1 MIGWLRAWLIII
13 VGLLY
18 VLVGMLCLFI
28 PNYIKNWINKQS
40 VISLRLLGVLI
51 IFTGVLII
59 IQLLAFGKLFQLL
72 ITLAEP

>member
-1 MIGWLRAWLIII
+1 MTGWLRAWLIII

-59 IQLLAFGKLFQLL
+59 IQLLAFSKLLQML

>member
-1 MIGWLRAWLIII
+1 MEGWLRGWIII
-13 VGLLY
+13 IIGLYY
-18 VLVGMLCLFI
+18 VLVGMLCLFM

-40 VISLRLLGVLI
+40 VVSLRLIGISI

-59 IQLLAFGKLFQLL
+59 AQLLAFSKLFHLL

>member
-1 MIGWLRAWLIII
+1 MEGWLRGWLIII

-18 VLVGMLCLFI
+18 VLVGMLCFFI

-59 IQLLAFGKLFQLL
+59 IQLLAFSKLFQLL

>member
-1 MIGWLRAWLIII
+1 MTGWLRGWLIII
-13 VGLLY
+13 ISLLY

-28 PNYIKNWINKQS
+28 PNYVKKWINKQP

-59 IQLLAFGKLFQLL
+59 IQLLTFSKLFQLL

>member
-1 MIGWLRAWLIII
+1 MEGWLRGWLIII
-13 VGLLY
+13 FGLLY

-28 PNYIKNWINKQS
+28 PNYIKNWINKQPL
-40 VISLRLLGVLI
+40 ISLRLLGVII

-59 IQLLAFGKLFQLL
+59 SQLLAFSKLFQLL

>member
-1 MIGWLRAWLIII
+1 MVAWLRFLIIII

-18 VLVGMLCLFI
+18 VLVGILCLFV

-40 VISLRLLGVLI
+40 VTSLRLLGVLI

-59 IQLLAFGKLFQLL
+59 SQLLAFSKLLQLL

>member
-1 MIGWLRAWLIII
+1 MEGWLRGWLIII
-13 VGLLY
+13 IGLLY
-18 VLVGMLCLFI
+18 VLVGMLCVFI
-28 PNYIKNWINKQS
+28 PNYIKNWINKQP

-59 IQLLAFGKLFQLL
+59 IQLLAFSKLFQLL

>member
-1 MIGWLRAWLIII
+1 MEGWLRGWLIII

-40 VISLRLLGVLI
+40 VISLRFLGVLI
-51 IFTGVLII
+51 TFTGILII
-59 IQLLAFGKLFQLL
+59 SQLSAFGKLFQLL

>member
-1 MIGWLRAWLIII
+1 MEGWLRGWLIII

-28 PNYIKNWINKQS
+28 PNYIKNWINKQP

-59 IQLLAFGKLFQLL
+59 SQLLAFSKLFQLL
-72 ITLAEP
+72 ISLAEP

>member
-1 MIGWLRAWLIII
+1 MEGWLRGLIIII

-18 VLVGMLCLFI
+18 VLVGILCLFI

-40 VISLRLLGVLI
+40 VISLRLLGVTI

-59 IQLLAFGKLFQLL
+59 SQLLAFSKLFQLL
-72 ITLAEP
+72 ISLAEP

>member
-1 MIGWLRAWLIII
+1 MEGWIRSWIVIII
-13 VGLLY
+13 GLYY

-40 VISLRLLGVLI
+40 VISLRLFGVLI
-51 IFTGVLII
+51 TFTGVLII
-59 IQLLAFGKLFQLL
+59 IQLLAFSKLFQLL

>member
-1 MIGWLRAWLIII
+1 MVGWLRGWLIII
-13 VGLLY
+13 IGLLY

-40 VISLRLLGVLI
+40 VILLRLLGVLI

-59 IQLLAFGKLFQLL
+59 FQLLIFSGLFQLL

>member
-1 MIGWLRAWLIII
+1 MTGWLRAWFIII
-13 VGLLY
+13 IGLLY

-40 VISLRLLGVLI
+40 IMSLRLLGVSI

-59 IQLLAFGKLFQLL
+59 FQLLIFGKLFQLL

>member
-1 MIGWLRAWLIII
+1 MTGWLRGWLIII
-13 VGLLY
+13 ISLLY

-40 VISLRLLGVLI
+40 VISLRILGVLI

-59 IQLLAFGKLFQLL
+59 IQLLTFSKLFQLL